1 MLWYNLKQRGTT
13 MAKKLEKEFDLVN
26 SIIERRW
33 ERAIGLANAE
43 ALMSY
48 WSVGAFVS
56 ARLKTAAWGSKTV
69 EELSD
74 YLKTRN
80 PKRRGFGKRQIYN
93 MVAFFDA
100 YTSLDFQKI
109 SERLRLHEF
118 VQLPTA
124 QIENGTIVQ
133 LPIAQSGKGEIVQL
147 PTAQLDHSDDYCA
160 DFPLFLSLT
169 TFTNHIEILNHVSS
183 IEERVFYVLYAA
195 RERLNQMELRRAFA
209 AQTYDMI
216 MSKEKKMSAR
226 LRAAYPKADFVLKDK
241 AFLDFL
247 NLPKKHTE
255 HVLHRKLVEHMK
267 DFILEMGK
275 DFLYMGDEYFVHVG
289 GEIRRL
295 DLLFYHRGLRCLV
308 DVELKAVGFQ
318 PEFVSKLDMYL
329 EAIDREIRREG
340 ENPSVGIILC
350 PDADRCRVEYTL
362 CRTMSPVMVAE
373 YRRLLVPEEVMKK
386 SLEEYCEFMK
396 REESKGK

>member
-1 MLWYNLKQRGTT
+1 M
-13 MAKKLEKEFDLVN
+13 
-26 SIIERRW
+26 
-33 ERAIGLANAE
+33 
-43 ALMSY
+43 
-48 WSVGAFVS
+48 
-56 ARLKTAAWGSKTV
+56 
-69 EELSD
+69 
-74 YLKTRN
+74 
-80 PKRRGFGKRQIYN
+80 
-93 MVAFFDA
+93 
-100 YTSLDFQKI
+100 
-109 SERLRLHEF
+109 
-118 VQLPTA
+118 QLPTA

-147 PTAQLDHSDDYCA
+147 PTAQLDHSDDCCA

-396 REESKGK
+396 CEEGKGK

>member
-1 MLWYNLKQRGTT
+1 MKRV
-13 MAKKLEKEFDLVN
+13 EKEFEQIN
-26 SIIERRW
+26 AIIERRW
-33 ERAIGLANAE
+33 ERALGLANAE

-56 ARLKTAAWGSKTV
+56 ARLKSSAWGSKTV

-80 PKRRGFGKRQIYN
+80 PRRRGFGKRQIYN
-93 MVAFFDA
+93 MVAFYEA
-100 YTSLDFQKI
+100 YTSVDFHRI

-124 QIENGTIVQ
+124 QIGDDVITQSSKAQIVNG
-133 LPIAQSGKGEIVQL
+133 EFVQL
-147 PTAQLDHSDDYCA
+147 PTAQLADNDCDCA
-160 DFPLFLSLT
+160 VFPLFLSLT
-169 TFTNHIEILNHVSS
+169 TFTNHVEILNHVNS

-216 MSKEKKMSAR
+216 MSREKKMSAR
-226 LRAAYPKADFVLKDK
+226 LKAAYPKADFVLKDK

-255 HVLHRKLVEHMK
+255 HVLHKKLVAHMR
-267 DFILEMGK
+267 DFVLEMGK

-289 GEIRRL
+289 GETRRL

-386 SLEEYCEFMK
+386 SLEEYCAFMK
-396 REESKGK
+396 REEMTRRGNGK

>member
-1 MLWYNLKQRGTT
+1 MKRV
-13 MAKKLEKEFDLVN
+13 EKEFEQIN
-26 SIIERRW
+26 AIIERRW
-33 ERAIGLANAE
+33 ERALGLANAE

-56 ARLKTAAWGSKTV
+56 ARLKSSAWGSKTV

-80 PKRRGFGKRQIYN
+80 PRRRGFGKRQIYN
-93 MVAFFDA
+93 MVAFYEA
-100 YTSLDFQKI
+100 YTSVDFHRI

-124 QIENGTIVQ
+124 QIGNDVITQ
-133 LPIAQSGKGEIVQL
+133 SAQAQIANGEIVQL
-147 PTAQLDHSDDYCA
+147 PTAQLVDNDCA
-160 DFPLFLSLT
+160 GFPLFLSLT
-169 TFTNHIEILNHVSS
+169 TFTNHVEILNHVHA

-216 MSKEKKMSAR
+216 MSREKKMSVR
-226 LRAAYPKADFVLKDK
+226 LKAAYPKADFVLKDK

-255 HVLHRKLVEHMK
+255 HMLHKKLVEHMR
-267 DFILEMGK
+267 DFVLEMGK

-289 GEIRRL
+289 GETRRL

-386 SLEEYCEFMK
+386 SLEEYCAFMK
-396 REESKGK
+396 REEMTRRGNRK

>member
-1 MLWYNLKQRGTT
+1 M
-13 MAKKLEKEFDLVN
+13 
-26 SIIERRW
+26 
-33 ERAIGLANAE
+33 
-43 ALMSY
+43 
-48 WSVGAFVS
+48 
-56 ARLKTAAWGSKTV
+56 
-69 EELSD
+69 
-74 YLKTRN
+74 
-80 PKRRGFGKRQIYN
+80 
-93 MVAFFDA
+93 
-100 YTSLDFQKI
+100 
-109 SERLRLHEF
+109 
-118 VQLPTA
+118 
-124 QIENGTIVQ
+124 
-133 LPIAQSGKGEIVQL
+133 QL

>member
-1 MLWYNLKQRGTT
+1 M
-13 MAKKLEKEFDLVN
+13 KKVEKEFELIN
-26 SIIERRW
+26 AIIERRR

-43 ALMSY
+43 ALMCY

-56 ARLKTAAWGSKTV
+56 ARLKSSAWGSKTV
-69 EELSD
+69 EQLSD
-74 YLKTRN
+74 YLKTHN

-93 MVAFFDA
+93 MVAFYET
-100 YTSLDFQKI
+100 YTSVDFHKI
-109 SERLRLHEF
+109 SDRLRLHEF

-124 QIENGTIVQ
+124 QIGKEAIS
-133 LPIAQSGKGEIVQL
+133 QSAKEQTANGEIVQL
-147 PTAQLDHSDDYCA
+147 STAQLSDSYCNCMN
-160 DFPLFLSLT
+160 FPLFLSLT
-169 TFTNHIEILNHVSS
+169 TFTNHVEILNHADS

-195 RERLNQMELRRAFA
+195 RERLNQMELRRAFV

-216 MSKEKKMSAR
+216 MSKEKKMSAS

-255 HVLHRKLVEHMK
+255 HVLHKRLVDHMR
-267 DFILEMGK
+267 DFVLEMGK
-275 DFLYMGDEYFVHVG
+275 DFLYMGDEYFIHVG
-289 GEIRRL
+289 GETRRL

-373 YRRLLVPEEVMKK
+373 YRRLLVPENVMRK
-386 SLEEYCEFMK
+386 SLEEYCAFIK
-396 REESKGK
+396 QEEISRTRKGV

>member
-1 MLWYNLKQRGTT
+1 M
-13 MAKKLEKEFDLVN
+13 KKVEKEFERIN
-26 SIIERRW
+26 AIIERRW
-33 ERAIGLANAE
+33 ERALGLANAE

-56 ARLKTAAWGSKTV
+56 ARLKSSAWGSKTV

-80 PKRRGFGKRQIYN
+80 PRRRGFGKRQIYN
-93 MVAFFDA
+93 MVSFYEA
-100 YTSLDFQKI
+100 YTSVDFHKI

-124 QIENGTIVQ
+124 QIGTTAID
-133 LPIAQSGKGEIVQL
+133 QSEKKQALVNEGIVQL
-147 PTAQLDHSDDYCA
+147 PTAQLFDNECDCA

-169 TFTNHIEILNHVSS
+169 TFTNHVEILNHVRSM
-183 IEERVFYVLYAA
+183 EERVFYVLYAA
-195 RERLNQMELRRAFA
+195 RERLNQMELRRAFV

-226 LRAAYPKADFVLKDK
+226 LKAAYPKADFVLKDK

-255 HVLHRKLVEHMK
+255 HVLHKRLVEHMR
-267 DFILEMGK
+267 DFVLEIGK
-275 DFLYMGDEYFVHVG
+275 DFLYMGNEYFVHVG
-289 GEIRRL
+289 GET
-295 DLLFYHRGLRCLV
+295 
-308 DVELKAVGFQ
+308 
-318 PEFVSKLDMYL
+318 
-329 EAIDREIRREG
+329 RREG

-362 CRTMSPVMVAE
+362 CRTMSPVLVAE
-373 YRRLLVPEEVMKK
+373 YRRLLVPENVMKK
-386 SLEEYCEFMK
+386 SLEEYCAFMK
-396 REESKGK
+396 QEELTRKG

>member
-1 MLWYNLKQRGTT
+1 MKRV
-13 MAKKLEKEFDLVN
+13 EKEFEQIN
-26 SIIERRW
+26 AIIERRW
-33 ERAIGLANAE
+33 ERALGLANAE

-56 ARLKTAAWGSKTV
+56 ARLKSSAWGSKTV

-80 PKRRGFGKRQIYN
+80 PRRRGFGKRQIYN
-93 MVAFFDA
+93 MVAFYEA
-100 YTSLDFQKI
+100 YTSMDFHRI

-124 QIENGTIVQ
+124 QLADN
-133 LPIAQSGKGEIVQL
+133 
-147 PTAQLDHSDDYCA
+147 DCDCA
-160 DFPLFLSLT
+160 VFPLFLSLT
-169 TFTNHIEILNHVSS
+169 TFTNHVEILNHVNS

-216 MSKEKKMSAR
+216 MSREKKMSAR
-226 LRAAYPKADFVLKDK
+226 LKAAYPKADFVLKDK

-255 HVLHRKLVEHMK
+255 HVLHKKLVAHMR
-267 DFILEMGK
+267 DFVLEMGK

-289 GEIRRL
+289 GETRRL

-386 SLEEYCEFMK
+386 SLEEYCAFMK
-396 REESKGK
+396 REEMTRRGNGK